1 MVVYLHEAG
10 RGGGA
15 FFFVL
20 FGLGIDL
27 FHLFG
32 ILIIMI
38 VIISIMKTRRI
49 RIRRRFIFLSS
60 LSSPKILISVLA
72 LLTRYRPQVN
82 LHRGAFS
89 TGLAHFRCQ
98 FSSVACVGLPALLIE
113 GEGLG
118 GDSVLSAVGH
128 VELGGAGD
136 VLAAVGVFRL
146 FTVRRF
152 ANLGSSWLT
161 SILRLLC
168 RIHTLG
174 HSSGIHSRS
183 LFKYGAGGAL
193 PDHLLLIGDHEGG
206 GDSILPR

>member
-1 MVVYLHEAG
+1 MHRTLHYRHLRLLPCVLILIIQLHHLSRLRTQLLIALIGASPVVVYLHEAG

-118 GDSVLSAVGH
+118 GDSVLSAV
-128 VELGGAGD
+128 
-136 VLAAVGVFRL
+136 
-146 FTVRRF
+146 
-152 ANLGSSWLT
+152 
-161 SILRLLC
+161 
-168 RIHTLG
+168 
-174 HSSGIHSRS
+174 
-183 LFKYGAGGAL
+183 
-193 PDHLLLIGDHEGG
+193 
-206 GDSILPR
+206 